1 VDGKHFDRLTTELAT
16 STSRRSILGA
26 LTTGGLL
33 GALGRRATSTM
44 AQGDACTLNLSI
56 AVRLG
61 PSAGQFLSPGAAQPG
76 VLSGRLRFTITSNGE
91 LDRGVLL
98 LEDGTR
104 LPVVG
109 DASGRTLNLRI
120 TVNDGQTL
128 VAVGIGQ
135 ELIASC
141 AGPIDGMLTGP
152 QVGDLGD
159 WHAVAEGGSSAST
172 NDGEGETS
180 GGQSGS
186 SSGSSGTSEEPGTGS
201 GQPTPTPASDPCP
214 DGEVRCGNFCR
225 DLLYDDF
232 HCGRCDNP
240 CPATTHYCE
249 EGVCVEAVCPPGT
262 ANCMG
267 YCADLSSS
275 PVHCG
280 FCGNSCGAGL
290 TCCNGACTNL
300 SNNPAQCGACG
311 SGCFAQQTCVG
322 GVCQDCTPSGGRC
335 GTNTVCCAG
344 SGCAPDTSPDQTM
357 RCL

>member
-16 STSRRSILGA
+16 STSRRTILGTLA
-26 LTTGGLL
+26 AGGLL
-33 GALGRRATSTM
+33 GALGRRASPTM
-44 AQGDACTLNLSI
+44 AQGDACTLNMSVT
-56 AVRLG
+56 VRLG
-61 PSAGQFLSPGAAQPG
+61 PSAGQVLSPGAAQPG
-76 VLSGRLRFTITSNGE
+76 ALSGRLRFAVTANGE

-109 DASGRTLNLRI
+109 DASGRTLTLRI
-120 TVNDGQTL
+120 AVDDERTL
-128 VAVGIGQ
+128 VAVGVGQ
-135 ELIASC
+135 ELITLC

-152 QVGDLGD
+152 EPGDLGD
-159 WHAVAEGGSSAST
+159 WHAVAEGLAGSST
-172 NDGEGETS
+172 NEGDGETS

-186 SSGSSGTSEEPGTGS
+186 SSGSNSTSEEPGTGS
-201 GQPTPTPASDPCP
+201 GQLTPTPASDPCP
-214 DGEVRCGNFCR
+214 EGEVQCGNFCR

-311 SGCFAQQTCVG
+311 SGCFAEQICVG

-335 GTNTVCCAG
+335 PTNTVCCAG
-344 SGCAPDTSPDQTM
+344 MGCAPDTSPDQTM